1 MRPAW
6 SVLFL
11 TTWIGCAQGLAVALT
26 LVALGAFGGLSVAH
40 GAAQGVAQLAL
51 LIVLLLGAGGL
62 AASFLHLGRPERAW
76 RAAAMWRTSWLSR
89 EVIAL
94 PAFLGVAA
102 LCWAALR
109 WGGTLP
115 QVLAFLLL
123 ALAAAVLWVC
133 TAMIYAGVRFI
144 REWATSWTLVNFV
157 LMGLASG
164 FILAALLFAW
174 HGLPARGLAAS
185 ALALTL
191 AAALARTALFL
202 RNARL
207 QPAGSLATAIGV
219 RSGDIRQISRGFTA
233 GSFNL
238 HEFTHGA
245 SAKRVAAVQMGFA
258 VLGFGLPL
266 ALLGAAAGAAQP
278 TAWLLAAWLLHMA
291 GLVLERWW
299 FFAQVQHPQNRYYAA
314 AH

>member
-26 LVALGAFGGLSVAH
+26 AVALGAYGGLAAAH
-40 GAAQGVAQLAL
+40 GVPQRAL

-62 AASFLHLGRPERAW
+62 VASFLHLGRPERAW

-94 PAFLGVAA
+94 PAFLGMAA

-109 WGGTLP
+109 WGGTLS
-115 QVLAFLLL
+115 QLLACVLL

-144 REWATSWTLVNFV
+144 REWATPWTLVNFV

-174 HGLPARGLAAS
+174 QGLPVRALVAS
-185 ALALTL
+185 ALVLTL

-219 RSGDIRQISRGFTA
+219 RSGAIRQISRGFTA

-245 SAKRVAAVQMGFA
+245 SAMRVAAVQVGFA
-258 VLGFGLPL
+258 VLGFVLPL
-266 ALLGAAAGAAQP
+266 ALLGTAAGAAQP

-299 FFAQVQHPQNRYYAA
+299 FFAQVNHPQNRYYAA

>member
-26 LVALGAFGGLSVAH
+26 LVVLGAFGGMAM
-40 GAAQGVAQLAL
+40 AQGLVPGGL
-51 LIVLLLGAGGL
+51 LSVLLLGAGGL
-62 AASFLHLGRPERAW
+62 VASFLHLGRPERAW

-94 PAFLGVAA
+94 PAFLGMAA

-109 WGGTLP
+109 WGGTLS
-115 QVLAFLLL
+115 QLLAFVLL

-144 REWATSWTLVNFV
+144 REWATPLTLLNFV

-164 FILAALLFAW
+164 FA
-174 HGLPARGLAAS
+174 
-185 ALALTL
+185 L
-191 AAALARTALFL
+191 AAALFAALGLPAAELAGWALGWTLLAFLGRMAALLRTA
-202 RNARL
+202 RL
-207 QPAGSLATAIGV
+207 VPAGSLQTAIGV
-219 RSGDIRQISRGFTA
+219 RSKRIVQISRGFTA

-238 HEFTHGA
+238 HEFFHGQPE
-245 SAKRVAAVQMGFA
+245 AVVRGVQGGF
-258 VLGFGLPL
+258 VLLGFIVPL
-266 ALLGAAAGAAQP
+266 ALLGAGLGASRPLPWFAL
-278 TAWLLAAWLLHMA
+278 AWLVQMA
-291 GLVLERWW
+291 GLLAERWH
-299 FFAQVQHPQNRYYAA
+299 FFAQVNHPQNRYYAA

>member
-26 LVALGAFGGLSVAH
+26 LVVLGAFGGVPMAL
-40 GAAQGVAQLAL
+40 GVVQRGLPL
-51 LIVLLLGAGGL
+51 VLLLGAGGL
-62 AASFLHLGRPERAW
+62 IASFLHLGRPERAW

-94 PAFLGVAA
+94 PAFLGMAV
-102 LCWAALR
+102 LCGAALR
-109 WGGTLP
+109 WGGSLP
-115 QVLAFLLL
+115 QLLAFALL

-133 TAMIYAGVRFI
+133 TAMIYAGVGFI
-144 REWATSWTLVNFV
+144 REWATPWTLVNFV

-174 HGLPARGLAAS
+174 QGLPARAWVAA
-185 ALALTL
+185 ALVLTL

-219 RSGDIRQISRGFTA
+219 RSGVIRQISRGFTA

-245 SAKRVAAVQMGFA
+245 SAAWVAAVQVGFA

-266 ALLGAAAGAAQP
+266 ALLGAAAGAARP
-278 TAWLLAAWLLHMA
+278 TGWLLAAWLLHMA

-299 FFAQVQHPQNRYYAA
+299 FFAQVNHPQNRYYAA

>member
-6 SVLFL
+6 SVLIL
-11 TTWIGCAQGLAVALT
+11 TTWIGCAQGLAVALA
-26 LVALGAFGGLSVAH
+26 LVALGAFGGLP
-40 GAAQGVAQLAL
+40 AARGVAQLAL

-62 AASFLHLGRPERAW
+62 IASFPHLGRPERAW

-109 WGGTLP
+109 WGESLP

-144 REWATSWTLVNFV
+144 REWATLWTLVNFV

-185 ALALTL
+185 ALGLTL
-191 AAALARTALFL
+191 AAALARTVLSL

-219 RSGDIRQISRGFTA
+219 RPGDIRQISRGFTA

-238 HEFTHGA
+238 REFTHGA

-266 ALLGAAAGAAQP
+266 ALLGAATGAAQP
-278 TAWLLAAWLLHMA
+278 TTATAWLLTSWLLQMV
-291 GLVLERWW
+291 GLALERWW